1 VRRTRTVQQPIVGAM
16 STQNDDTRYGRRSG
30 SGSNE
35 PKGHERKEQDRTWR
49 SRQGGDQTASDPTA
63 SDPTGD
69 KSQGKATRGRDVTA
83 NRPHLEGAEQGP
95 S

>member
-1 VRRTRTVQQPIVGAM
+1 MKAKH
-16 STQNDDTRYGRRSG
+16 DTRYGHRSG

-35 PKGHERKEQDRTWR
+35 SKRHERKEQDPDWR
-49 SRQGGDQTASDPTA
+49 SRQGGDQTVTDPPP

-69 KSQGKATRGRDVTA
+69 MSQGKRTRGPDVNA

-95 S
+95 R